1 MAYCLAGQIVKLRL
15 GLIAKFNLL
24 SRSLF
29 NHSYCG
35 TYYKE
40 ENNELVSQCRKSN
53 FISIIFVIVRVIP
66 IIFCLISSI
75 LFLNWIMLTF
85 YFYFCWWW
93 WDCFFFFHNIL
104 LLLFFYYSGSIV
116 PAINYHFCPYYL
128 KHSLNLIK
136 FECIQNIS
144 YTIEFTLFS
153 IKDLDIM
160 KFFLDIYYHTWLWR
174 VCLSMSPFHLSKSI
188 NILNF
193 FNFLSSFNNN
203 INVRG
208 KAWLEANYLL
218 PDGIYLYGIE
228 L

>member
-1 MAYCLAGQIVKLRL
+1 
-15 GLIAKFNLL
+15 
-24 SRSLF
+24 
-29 NHSYCG
+29 
-35 TYYKE
+35 
-40 ENNELVSQCRKSN
+40 
-53 FISIIFVIVRVIP
+53 
-66 IIFCLISSI
+66 
-75 LFLNWIMLTF
+75 
-85 YFYFCWWW
+85 
-93 WDCFFFFHNIL
+93 
-104 LLLFFYYSGSIV
+104 
-116 PAINYHFCPYYL
+116 
-128 KHSLNLIK
+128 
-136 FECIQNIS
+136 
-144 YTIEFTLFS
+144 
-153 IKDLDIM
+153 M